1 MRNGLAHDFA
11 HDQTR
16 DDFARTFDAMGR
28 HLRLASYLQLVS
40 PQPAAP
46 LIQQAPPSVRQ
57 AWELAFANL
66 AYAGTL
72 LWQAL
77 RLTVRELPRLC
88 RSAFIRASQP
98 GTRLG
103 VFGWAYGLFLTALLI
118 WR

>member
-1 MRNGLAHDFA
+1 MRNGLAIDFA
-11 HDQTR
+11 HER
-16 DDFARTFDAMGR
+16 SPDFARAYGDLSR
-28 HLRLASYLQLVS
+28 HLRLTTYLQLVS

-46 LIQQAPPSVRQ
+46 LIEQAPPSVRQ

-103 VFGWAYGLFLTALLI
+103 VFGWAYALTLTALLI